1 VGRGARAEGD
11 GEAEATSQV
20 IWRGHGDGARCP
32 DRSPLGV
39 SYKTR
44 HKKRAKRRAE
54 AKRRSQ
60 RRAVDGFFKEHRR
73 WKEANR

>member
-1 VGRGARAEGD
+1 MVLAAQIGAPE
-11 GEAEATSQV
+11 
-20 IWRGHGDGARCP
+20 
-32 DRSPLGV
+32 GV

-44 HKKRAKRRAE
+44 QKKRAKKRVE

-73 WKEANR
+73 WKEAER